1 MRDDAAVCAN
11 CGKTPDGTPARLP
24 SAGLQKAS
32 RKTKKSSKTSLQF
45 VAAIL
50 VFAIAVGVTTS
61 FVGYRGCSQK
71 SHERYKKA
79 DGGRAGRY
87 ELLFL

>member
-11 CGKTPDGTPARLP
+11 CGKTPDGTPGKT
-24 SAGLQKAS
+24 SAGGLQKQAE
-32 RKTKKSSKTSLQF
+32 KQKIIKDVIAI

-61 FVGYRGCSQK
+61 FVGYRGAVRK
-71 SHERYKKA
+71 AMNAYKK
-79 DGGRAGRY
+79 RTWTRWSI
-87 ELLFL
+87 